1 MLLRRPLR
9 FGLPLFVASL
19 ALLNGATAAR
29 AEDTPVGRVVSDII
43 PVDNKVRSTGHIL
56 AKMNLRKGKPYDEQ
70 IATDDVARLLAS
82 GWFAANG
89 VELKTAIGSDGQV
102 TVFVKVRELQ
112 NTVKEIL
119 FLGND
124 HYSFDNLFELTRV
137 RRGSPLNPA
146 VNRQAAA
153 AITQKLRDDGRYYAT
168 CTLIEGESPS
178 DERVVFNIVEGPV
191 VRIGKVGF
199 RGNAVAS
206 DGRLRTVVNARGA
219 ALGFSTVLTPKFQ
232 PAILDV
238 DRKQLL
244 FYYHKLGYLDCR
256 IEPEV
261 QPLANDLS
269 TVQIVYHIVEGRVYN
284 VRNLVIDGNKA
295 FTEERLKKVTAIKL
309 GERYDESIV
318 QADMNR
324 ITTLYGNGGHRVVV
338 EPGVFQVQGKEDQV
352 DVHYR
357 VLEPGDK
364 GPDRIG
370 RITVKGNDITQ
381 ERVIRNQLN
390 LQPGQVLE
398 YPKLKQAEGNLARL
412 NIFDMED
419 PPRIDIAPSNFDSS
433 YKDLVVTVKET
444 RTGQIGLQVG
454 VNSNAGLNGTFSIN
468 QRNFDIWRYPGK
480 DGRDFF
486 DDLLGGKAFRGGG
499 QELRINATPGT
510 QFQRYELTW
519 RDPYF
524 MDSRFGLTESFY
536 YADRAYNEYNEG
548 RYGVRSTVDYRFDD
562 SPIWR
567 ASGSARVEGIGVNSV
582 PYFASDRIARDAG
595 SHFQVGLRAGLNR
608 DTRDSYLMPASGSVF
623 DIGFEQILGDKSF
636 PIATAELTKFWTLH
650 QARDGGWKGVLA
662 MRSQVS
668 VTSDD
673 APVYERFF
681 GGGFR
686 SLRGFQFRGVGPFEN
701 TLNTGG
707 SFAFLNTIEYQI
719 PLVANERLRFVT
731 FVDHGTVERNV
742 SLDNYR
748 VSVGVGLR
756 LQVPAFG
763 PLPIALDFG
772 FPVMKG
778 PNDQK
783 QVFSFYVGWIGG
795 Q

>member
-1 MLLRRPLR
+1 MILRRPLR
-9 FGLPLFVASL
+9 FGLPLLL
-19 ALLNGATAAR
+19 AFAALWTGAGRVR
-29 AEDTPVGRVVSDII
+29 AEESPVGRIIADII

-56 AKMNLRKGKPYDEQ
+56 AKMNLKKGKAYDEQ
-70 IATDDVARLLAS
+70 MATEDVARLS
-82 GWFAANG
+82 GTGWFAANG
-89 VELKTAIGSDGQV
+89 VELKTAIGSDGLV
-102 TVFVKVRELQ
+102 IVFVKVRELQ

-146 VNRQAAA
+146 LNRQAAA
-153 AITQKLRDDGRYYAT
+153 AITQKLREDGRYYGT
-168 CTLIEGESPS
+168 CTVIEGDNPS

-199 RGNAVAS
+199 RGNKVAS
-206 DGRLRTVVNARGA
+206 DGRLHTVVNARGA
-219 ALGFSTVLTPKFQ
+219 ALGFATVLTPKFQ
-232 PAILDV
+232 SAILEV

-244 FYYHKLGYLDCR
+244 FYYHKLGYLDAR

-261 QPLANDLS
+261 QPLASDLS
-269 TVQIVYHIVEGRVYN
+269 TVQIVYHIVEGATYS
-284 VRNLVIDGNKA
+284 VRSVVIDGNKA
-295 FTEERLKKVTAIKL
+295 FTEDRLKKVTALKI
-309 GERYDESIV
+309 GERYDESVV

-324 ITTLYGNGGHRVVV
+324 ITTLYGNGGHRVMV
-338 EPGVFQVQGKEDQV
+338 EPGVFQVQGKDDQV

-357 VLEPGDK
+357 VLEPGSK
-364 GPDRIG
+364 GPDRVGSIK
-370 RITVKGNDITQ
+370 IEGNTITQ

-390 LQPGQVLE
+390 FFSGQVLE
-398 YPKLKQAEGNLARL
+398 YPKLKQAEANLARL
-412 NIFDMED
+412 GIFDAED
-419 PPRIDIAPSNFDSS
+419 PPVIDVEQSNFDSS
-433 YKDLVVTVKET
+433 YKDIRVRVKET
-444 RTGQIGLQVG
+444 RTGQVGLQVG
-454 VNSNAGLNGTFSIN
+454 VNSNAGLNGTLSIN
-468 QRNFDIWRYPGK
+468 QRNFDITRFPTS
-480 DGRDFF
+480 F
-486 DDLLGGKAFRGGG
+486 DDLLGGKAFRGAG
-499 QELRINATPGT
+499 QELRIQATPGT

-524 MDSRFGLTESFY
+524 LDTRFGLTESFY
-536 YADRAYNEYNEG
+536 VADRAYNEYNEN

-567 ASGSARVEGIGVNSV
+567 ASGSARVEGVGVNHV
-582 PYFASDRIARDAG
+582 PSFASDRIARDAG
-595 SHFQVGLRAGLNR
+595 RHFQVGLRAGLNR
-608 DTRDSYLMPASGSVF
+608 DTRDSYLMPSSGSVF
-623 DIGFEQILGDKSF
+623 DVGFEQILGDKTF
-636 PIATAELTKFWTLH
+636 PIGTAELTKFWTVH
-650 QARDGGWKGVLA
+650 QARDGGWRGVLA
-662 MRSQVS
+662 ARSQLS
-668 VTSDD
+668 VTTED

-681 GGGFR
+681 AGGFR
-686 SLRGFQFRGVGPFEN
+686 SLRGFQFRGVGPHEN

-731 FVDHGTVERNV
+731 FVDHGTVDRNV

-748 VSVGVGLR
+748 VSVGVGIR

-772 FPVMKG
+772 FPVIKG
-778 PNDQK
+778 PDDQK